1 MNLSCPQCGLEVGM
15 HGPRHEYCPRCIAER
30 DQPVPLVASSLFKD
44 DTREGEGEGAARPS
58 DAGSLASK
66 AANVAALM
74 RGRHAF

>member
-15 HGPRHEYCPRCIAER
+15 RGPRHEYCPRCIADR
-30 DQPVPLVASSLFKD
+30 DQPVPLVASSLFKPD
-44 DTREGEGEGAARPS
+44 SREDEAAARPS